1 LQKKFPLFIKSIT
14 PTRRKISLLSPFKN
28 QSTNKKYHEL
38 TPKYAISGTDPF
50 SRIAQARIQAGLT
63 QQQLADKLGTT
74 QRVVTY
80 WEREAVGLRAD
91 QLTLLTEVLGVSADY
106 FLGRKNKVRSSGPAG
121 KARLMFE
128 RVSQLPRFHQQ
139 RILSTVEDMLI
150 AQRAKSS
157 G

>member
-1 LQKKFPLFIKSIT
+1 MQ
-14 PTRRKISLLSPFKN
+14 
-28 QSTNKKYHEL
+28 
-38 TPKYAISGTDPF
+38 AISYIQKEISYSWLMPKGRPTNEKRPQLGE
-50 SRIAQARIQAGLT
+50 RIAQARIQAGLT
-63 QQQLADKLGTT
+63 QQQLAAKLGTT

-91 QLTLLTEVLGVSADY
+91 QLTQLTEVLGVSADY
-106 FLGRKNKVRSSGPAG
+106 FLGRKNKSRASGPAG
-121 KARLMFE
+121 KARLIFE

-157 G
+157 V